1 MPSEILRLRI
11 HGLLSLGYMLLCALR
26 GPEFWLRRRLGYGA
40 SVERDVERM
49 TDNWSRKVLRTIGV
63 ELQVE
68 GAEHIPPEGAVV
80 VMSNHQSQYDIP
92 VLMAALGRPMGFLAK
107 RELFR
112 IPGLSFWMRQIRCLP
127 LNRQDTASTWPELQ
141 RFGQELQAL
150 GHGFIV
156 FPEGTRSR
164 DPGGEVGS
172 FKRGSLR
179 LAAAFELPVLPV
191 IVDGTR
197 HFENKEAL
205 QATRRGG
212 RVVRVRI
219 EPPRQTRPD
228 MSGPERKQFMDGLRE
243 TIVSNR
249 EAIRVSWRQS

>member
-1 MPSEILRLRI
+1 MPSEAFRLRV

-26 GPEFWLRRRLGYGA
+26 GPEFWLRRRLGFQA
-40 SVERDVERM
+40 AVEREVARM
-49 TDNWSRKVLRTIGV
+49 TASWSRKALRAIGA

-68 GAEHIPPEGAVV
+68 GAEHIPPSGAVV

-92 VLMAALGRPMGFLAK
+92 VLMAALGRPTGFLAK

-112 IPGLSFWMRQIRCLP
+112 IPGLSFWMRQLRCLP

-141 RFGQELQAL
+141 RFGQTLQAL
-150 GHGFIV
+150 GHGFII

-164 DPGGEVGS
+164 DPDGTVGA

-191 IVDGTR
+191 AVDGTR
-197 HFENKEAL
+197 HFDHAEAL
-205 QATRRGG
+205 EATRGGG

-219 EPPRQTRPD
+219 EPPRHPRPD
-228 MSGPERKQFMDGLRE
+228 MSGPERKAFMDALRE

-249 EAIRVSWRQS
+249 EAIRVEWHQP